1 MNTSTGQDYNARWTV
16 QQRPDVVIQQISS
29 AAATSDGYTFQM
41 TGPTSVVLTRKYWPM
56 WLIIAVIIG
65 TFFFLIGLLGLL
77 YKETETLSV
86 TAGEEGDAT
95 TVNLSGKGSS
105 ELIGRLNAFL
115 ASLPG
120 AQQTVMAM
128 PTAFPMATAYP
139 AAPPSV
145 AAPSPVT
152 PVAQPQAAPAP
163 AESSAPPPP
172 PPPDDAHP
180 TSAGWYRDQSG
191 RHEYRYWNGSAWTD
205 DVSDHGQQSKDPI
218 A

>member
-16 QQRPDVVIQQISS
+16 QQQRPDVLIQQISS
-29 AAATSDGYTFQM
+29 AAATSDGYSFQM

-56 WLIIAVIIG
+56 WLIIVVIVG

-86 TAGEEGDAT
+86 AATEEGDTT
-95 TVNLSGKGSS
+95 TVNISGKGSS

-120 AQQTVMAM
+120 AQQTMMAM
-128 PTAFPMATAYP
+128 PTAFPMAPAAYP
-139 AAPPSV
+139 TAAPI
-145 AAPSPVT
+145 AAP
-152 PVAQPQAAPAP
+152 PVAQPAAQPA
-163 AESSAPPPP
+163 AAVPPP
-172 PPPDDAHP
+172 PPPDDANP
-180 TSAGWYRDQSG
+180 TTAGWYRDQTG

-205 DVSDHGQQSKDPI
+205 DVSDHGQTSKDP
-218 A
+218 AS